1 MVMPVTGNAITSS
14 FQQGKYIDLRKLI
27 GAGNEPPKVNTQMNI
42 SQLHRVLIIRST
54 LLNNAEAR
62 DAVFA
67 FITESVAALEELRQ
81 LVQPDMA

>member
-1 MVMPVTGNAITSS
+1 
-14 FQQGKYIDLRKLI
+14 
-27 GAGNEPPKVNTQMNI
+27 MNI

-81 LVQPDMA
+81 LVQLDMA